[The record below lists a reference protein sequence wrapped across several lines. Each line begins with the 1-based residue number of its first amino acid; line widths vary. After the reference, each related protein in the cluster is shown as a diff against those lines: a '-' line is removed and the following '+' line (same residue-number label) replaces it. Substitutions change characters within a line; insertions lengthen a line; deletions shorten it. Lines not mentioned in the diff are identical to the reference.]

1 MVDITIVF
9 VGIIMV
15 YKPTNITGGGLIPRI
30 SELFNGNF
38 RILKWSYVSTIKRP
52 YFVGIF

>member
-15 YKPTNITGGGLIPRI
+15 YKPTNITGGAQFPGYQNYSMGI
-30 SELFNGNF
+30 SG
-38 RILKWSYVSTIKRP
+38 S
-52 YFVGIF
+52 